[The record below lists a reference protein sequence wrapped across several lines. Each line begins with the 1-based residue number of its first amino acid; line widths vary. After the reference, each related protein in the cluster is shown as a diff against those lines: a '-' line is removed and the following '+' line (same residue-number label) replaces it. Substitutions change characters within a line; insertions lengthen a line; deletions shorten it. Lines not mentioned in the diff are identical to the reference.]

1 MIAPAAAA
9 GRFLSAGIL
18 GVGLGVVYAFL
29 RPPRQKHPHL
39 SDGLFFLTLFPT
51 WIYLCFGICGGDLRL
66 GYTAGLFLGIWAGAA
81 TLGRFLQPVFRFFW
95 KIFTLP
101 LRILK
106 KFFKKMKKI
115 AKKLLASGKKWFT
128 MKKNMGKSQNLDAGG
143 TDYDTAQ
150 PV

>member
-1 MIAPAAAA
+1 MTAPGAAA
-9 GRFLSAGIL
+9 GRFLSACLL

-39 SDGLFFLTLFPT
+39 SDTLFLLALFPA
-51 WIYLCFGICGGDLRL
+51 WIYLGFGICGGDLRL
-66 GYTAGLFLGIWAGAA
+66 GYTAGLFLGTWAGAA
-81 TLGRFLQPVFRFFW
+81 TLGRLLQPLFCFLW
-95 KIFTLP
+95 KILTFP
-101 LRILK
+101 LHLLK

-143 TDYDTAQ
+143 TDYDA
-150 PV
+150 V